1 MKNDKKQK
9 LLASLSDFAKNFPV
23 FLERLPFYILIAFY
37 IFILAC
43 RTYISFASGEFMLKC
58 QIFVKLIRKGKE
70 ENVGGFGK
78 RRYCASGALP
88 VCPL

>member
-43 RTYISFASGEFMLKC
+43 RTYISFASGEFMSIIMSIGRQFSDL
-58 QIFVKLIRKGKE
+58 F
-70 ENVGGFGK
+70 N
-78 RRYCASGALP
+78 YMYMASL
-88 VCPL
+88 